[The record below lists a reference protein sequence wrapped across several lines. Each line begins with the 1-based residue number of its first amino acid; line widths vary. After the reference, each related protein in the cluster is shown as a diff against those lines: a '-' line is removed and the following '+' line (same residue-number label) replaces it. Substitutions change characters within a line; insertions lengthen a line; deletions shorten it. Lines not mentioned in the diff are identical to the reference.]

1 MGNDKFS
8 LSSSFFFSPFYCK
21 ESELHGFW
29 KFWIIKTD
37 FFSFS
42 CIFCSTKQTPY
53 GLNYFSCIFCT
64 TKQTSYQPHEDTPF
78 SARPNDTI
86 YMIKSNPMKIF
97 LFLHFLHIQ
106 TDPKYRLKP
115 TPWRYFFSYV
125 FLPNQTDPICIQ
137 SNPMKLFPFAF
148 PLLMNNNEDITS
160 SSREMEKFT
169 AKTSG
174 LLCFYKFP
182 CFHGAKPVYICF
194 FIFISGYIFGSYRRA
209 TTLTLKSIKY
219 MVL

>member
-1 MGNDKFS
+1 MI
-8 LSSSFFFSPFYCK
+8 SFPF
-21 ESELHGFW
+21 LPP
-29 KFWIIKTD
+29 
-37 FFSFS
+37 FSFRLFIAKNQS
-42 CIFCSTKQTPY
+42 SMVFGSFESSRLISFLFPA
-53 GLNYFSCIFCT
+53 FSAQPNRPHIN
-64 TKQTSYQPHEDTPF
+64 PHEDTPPF

-160 SSREMEKFT
+160 SSREMKKFT